1 MHRLLSLLPTIPG
14 TTVTCYADDICIH
27 STSPQDLQ
35 TLLHSFYASSTACGL
50 IISPE
55 KSRIFSFR
63 NLRALPEFTV
73 GRNVIPHCTQYLYLG
88 APVRITPAIPAR
100 QRVHPIVKDLL
111 DRLQQRFIPIKWL
124 ANNAT
129 GVSIP
134 LARTLF
140 IISSICC

>member
-1 MHRLLSLLPTIPG
+1 MTSASILLHLKIFRHSSMLSMHLLLPM
-14 TTVTCYADDICIH
+14 V
-27 STSPQDLQ
+27 SSFPQ
-35 TLLHSFYASSTACGL
+35 T
-50 IISPE
+50 

-73 GRNVIPHCTQYLYLG
+73 SRNVIPHCTQYLYLG

-100 QRVHPIVKDLL
+100 QRVHPIVKDL
-111 DRLQQRFIPIKWL
+111 DRLQQRFIPIKWF

-134 LARTLF
+134 LARTL
-140 IISSICC
+140 SIYYFFNQLLTTCPLPFVNFQGKP